1 MSTLPIYKKFYLY
14 NFLNYRRFEE
24 DKKELVADGRHV
36 IMAMDGENY
45 SLKLTGLTRVDSGF
59 YRCIATNDFGMSTTD
74 CEINVKC
81 TPQLTQK
88 LADTKLT
95 EGDANVVLSVAVN
108 CYPEP
113 KVTW

>member
-1 MSTLPIYKKFYLY
+1 MPFINNALFYLCR
-14 NFLNYRRFEE
+14 LEE
-24 DKKELVADGRHV
+24 EKQELVADGRHV

-45 SLKLTGLTRVDSGF
+45 SLKLAGLTRVDSGF
-59 YRCIATNDFGMSTTD
+59 YRCIATNDFGQSTQD

-81 TPQLTQK
+81 APQLTQK

-95 EGDANVVLSVAVN
+95 EGDANVVLSVKVN
-108 CYPEP
+108 SYPEP